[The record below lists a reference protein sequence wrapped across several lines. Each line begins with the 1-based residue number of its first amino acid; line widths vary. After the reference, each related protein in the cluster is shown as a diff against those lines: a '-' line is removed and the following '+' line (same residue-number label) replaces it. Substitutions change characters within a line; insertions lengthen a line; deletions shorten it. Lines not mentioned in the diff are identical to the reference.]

1 MLREV
6 KNITRDHISS
16 IIHHQT
22 NETENKAD
30 KAEIVII
37 STRTATRG
45 TNTDTRGIISDLL
58 NFWFKESRF
67 FE

>member
-1 MLREV
+1 MVISTAKVLREV

-22 NETENKAD
+22 TETENKAD

-45 TNTDTRGIISDLL
+45 IISDLL